1 MLGFFKNIIGAVTE
15 DDQNQ
20 DENSRYSNHQSGSH
34 SEVNDSRDYYYEN
47 KKLNEFLTTHF
58 PNLSQKRYLYYQRR
72 DGKALEEI
80 DISIYFE
87 NRDKFL
93 VSENNLKK
101 VAFAEYTLLPK
112 EDLGVEQVLH
122 RVEILEKYNKVID
135 QILQKSAARHYDKFR
150 KG

>member
-1 MLGFFKNIIGAVTE
+1 MLGFFKNIIGAVTDE
-15 DDQNQ
+15 SQNSN
-20 DENSRYSNHQSGSH
+20 DSSYSHSQSGH
-34 SEVNDSRDYYYEN
+34 GEANDSRDYYWEN
-47 KKLNEFLTTHF
+47 KKLTEFLTTHF

-72 DGKALEEI
+72 DGKSLEEI

-112 EDLGVEQVLH
+112 EDLGVDIVLH

-150 KG
+150 K

>member
-1 MLGFFKNIIGAVTE
+1 MLGFFKNIIGAVTDE
-15 DDQNQ
+15 SQNSN
-20 DENSRYSNHQSGSH
+20 DSSYSHGQSGH
-34 SEVNDSRDYYYEN
+34 GEANDSRDYYWEN
-47 KKLNEFLTTHF
+47 KKLTEFLTTHF

-72 DGKALEEI
+72 DGKSLEEI

-112 EDLGVEQVLH
+112 EDLGVDIVLH

-150 KG
+150 K